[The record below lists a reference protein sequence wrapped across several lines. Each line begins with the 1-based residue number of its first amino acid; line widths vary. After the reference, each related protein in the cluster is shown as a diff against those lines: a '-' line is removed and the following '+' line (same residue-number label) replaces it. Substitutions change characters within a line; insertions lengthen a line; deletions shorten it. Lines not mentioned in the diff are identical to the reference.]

1 MDKLLFTIIV
11 ALMPLLCISQG
22 MKIKWEDSSG
32 REFSINTHTGNFE
45 YSTITGD
52 NIYYN
57 SAYDSGPKG
66 SVKSIGNTYIH
77 YNSAYDSGPKGSVK
91 SIGNTY
97 IYYNSTYD
105 SGPEG
110 TVKSVGGLE
119 VYYNSAYSGGPEG
132 TIKRTFGSVN

>member
-66 SVKSIGNTYIH
+66 SVKSIGNTYI
-77 YNSAYDSGPKGSVK
+77 
-91 SIGNTY
+91 
-97 IYYNSTYD
+97 YYNSTYD